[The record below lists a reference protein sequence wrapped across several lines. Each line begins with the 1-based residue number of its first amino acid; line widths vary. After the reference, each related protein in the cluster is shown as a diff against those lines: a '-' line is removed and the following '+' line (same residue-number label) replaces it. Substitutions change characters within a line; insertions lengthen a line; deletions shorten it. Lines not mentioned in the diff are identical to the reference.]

1 MKPRYEKRS
10 HWKPTRRDWVLAAV
24 LIPTGVVGLLIS
36 WWSEQLP
43 LQGLAATA
51 LAVGIGYG
59 VGTAL
64 RLNIYRN
71 LSPEEQ
77 RKADR
82 AQHDERN
89 LLIEAKATV
98 ATATV
103 LFAVLC
109 GLCIAFSAL
118 DRGGEAALCLGIL
131 ILAGLVYY
139 GTRAWFRHKL

>member
-10 HWKPTRRDWVLAAV
+10 HWKPTRRDWVLVAV
-24 LIPTGVVGLLIS
+24 LTLTGVVGLLIS

-89 LLIEAKATV
+89 LFIEEKAM
-98 ATATV
+98 APPQRCS
-103 LFAVLC
+103 LRC
-109 GLCIAFSAL
+109 SAGCVSFFL
-118 DRGGEAALCLGIL
+118 RWTGAARPRCALGS
-131 ILAGLVYY
+131 
-139 GTRAWFRHKL
+139 

>member
-36 WWSEQLP
+36 WWSEQLQ

-89 LLIEAKATV
+89 LLIEAKAMA
-98 ATATV
+98 ATAV
-103 LFAVLC
+103 DALAYPALFDENDSRLYDHPHDLHRYVPQE
-109 GLCIAFSAL
+109 IAEEIDGFL
-118 DRGGEAALCLGIL
+118 MKYL
-131 ILAGLVYY
+131 
-139 GTRAWFRHKL
+139 